1 MKALKRRISL
11 CLVLVLL
18 AGFGATAVRAA
29 GGVRSGTC
37 GAGVRWELDAAGTLT
52 VSGAGAMNDYMTVYT
67 NRWNYAP
74 WYDCR
79 DDILRVVVE
88 NGVIGVGGNAF
99 RGCSNLAAIS
109 LAASV
114 LYINQYAF
122 YECYS
127 LKTID
132 WQEGLRFI
140 GWSAFGYCSSLERV
154 SFPEGFTDVEF
165 NAFSHC
171 VKLSEVSLP
180 DSVLR
185 IGFNCFGDTAAY
197 ADASNWQDG
206 VFYLGC
212 AALDSEEE
220 LSGLC
225 VLRDGTVAIAESAFQ
240 GRSGLVS
247 VVLPDSLRAIG
258 NGAFCDCAALQAVEI
273 PAGVRHIGYS
283 VFLDTPLYAD
293 QTNWIDGLF
302 YVNRALLW
310 VKGSPTGVTVREG
323 TTVIAET
330 AFCYCDA
337 MTALTLP
344 ASLRAV
350 SANAVAPCAALRD
363 VYYSG
368 TQEQWDAIELGDGN
382 EALQRATLHLSPPD
396 YRIAVYSTSASLE
409 MELGE
414 SLGLGFALYDAGSGK
429 LSESWKQMA
438 LVLSNPAVI
447 SLSGFRETEVGYTVT
462 ATGLREGWTSLTIT
476 DLDSGISK
484 TIGLQVRKEYSQT
497 RSFSIEALPVF
508 YPQGLL
514 NESRIE
520 TNLYDMGGLY
530 VNQYSAVH
538 TANGWDVRFDVYNSM
553 CHFGAVD
560 VYDRDGFW
568 YDATEIEKFEPNA
581 ENLRN
586 AGEQLYRLIE
596 DFADDTIWTYE
607 QDSFA
612 KKTSVSIHVP
622 EGGYFTISNNPTQS
636 PGVFMFN
643 YWDLLYQL
651 GLELVDVM
659 YPTEDMQIS
668 FQNGLMQTL
677 RSDPEVRKAL
687 AQAFETSASE
697 EIRKAAGKAIR
708 GNILQFA
715 QEVEEL
721 SGTLLDVLLDMTE
734 ALVNWK
740 TCFQFA
746 TGVAENVLYDAMG
759 PAGLLLK
766 EGFKFNARQNHLMQ
780 LYDFARSI
788 NNTWATVYSDYDF
801 GFINPYGI
809 VFDTTETWEGGL
821 VAQVFQVS
829 GVETVLGSG
838 ETRVYSISFVKD
850 DESVQPNGLVRV
862 SIPAP
867 PGLDPHSCTVSRQ
880 EADGS
885 WTELYCEL
893 RDGFLVFE
901 TDHFSLYAVG
911 GSPAEA
917 SVLTPP
923 ARLSYRPGDLLDPS
937 GLTLS
942 VNGETITSG
951 YLCSP
956 STLSEAGEQTVTV
969 RYGAAETSFTVL
981 VEEQPIEAP
990 SVSRTGGTL
999 RYTLDLPYSGRTANV
1014 LIAWYDANGRMLGC
1028 AQRGVECRGAL
1039 TDELDVPENA
1049 ASCKLFQTDSAYA
1062 PMCAVWDE
1070 RG

>member
-1 MKALKRRISL
+1 MKALKRWISL

-18 AGFGATAVRAA
+18 TGPVATAVRAA

-37 GAGVRWELDAAGTLT
+37 GSGVCWELDGEGTMT
-52 VSGAGAMNDYMTVYT
+52 VSGNGAIRDFMIEN
-67 NRWNYAP
+67 WNGWDYAP
-74 WYDCR
+74 WYDFR
-79 DDILRVVVE
+79 GEILRLVVE
-88 NGVIGVGGNAF
+88 DGVTGIGASAF
-99 RGCSNLAAIS
+99 RSCGQLVSVS

-114 LYINQYAF
+114 AYVNQYAF
-122 YECYS
+122 LQCRE
-127 LKTID
+127 LKTVD
-132 WQEGLRFI
+132 WQEGLTFI
-140 GWSAFGYCSSLERV
+140 GWSAFEGCTALERV
-154 SFPEGFTDVEF
+154 EFPEGLLEIRSS
-165 NAFSHC
+165 AFSHC
-171 VKLSEVSLP
+171 TGLSEVVFP
-180 DSVLR
+180 DSLLR
-185 IGFNCFGDTAAY
+185 IGSGCFNDTAVS
-197 ADASNWQDG
+197 ADASNWDGG
-206 VFYLGC
+206 VFYLDGV
-212 AALDSEEE
+212 ALDTAQD
-220 LSGLC
+220 LSGSC
-225 VLRDGTVAIAESAFQ
+225 VLREGTSVIAASAFAD
-240 GRSGLVS
+240 RSALFRVVIPDGLRS
-247 VVLPDSLRAIG
+247 IG
-258 NGAFCDCAALQAVEI
+258 NYAFSDCVALESVDI
-273 PAGVRHIGYS
+273 PASVRYIGS
-283 VFLDTPLYAD
+283 QVFQNTALTSDPLDQAE
-293 QTNWIDGLF
+293 GLF
-302 YVNRALLW
+302 YVGHALIGARYDL
-310 VKGSPTGVTVREG
+310 TEATVREG
-323 TTVIAET
+323 TTVIAESVFYSSAYLT
-330 AFCYCDA
+330 
-337 MTALTLP
+337 TLTLP
-344 ASLRAV
+344 SSLRYICQY
-350 SANAVAPCAALRD
+350 SILYCNKLKD
-363 VYYSG
+363 VYFHG
-368 TQEQWDAIELGDGN
+368 TQAQWDAVDIAPYNDSLLSAELHIG
-382 EALQRATLHLSPPD
+382 PPA

-409 MELGE
+409 MEVGG
-414 SLGLGFALYDAGSGK
+414 SLDLGFALYDTGSGK

-476 DLDSGISK
+476 DTDSGISK
-484 TIGLQVRKEYSQT
+484 TIGLAVRDQYTQT

-508 YPQGLL
+508 YPQGLR
-514 NESRIE
+514 NESKIE
-520 TNLYDMGGLY
+520 TNIYDMGGLY
-530 VNQYSAVH
+530 VNQYRSVR
-538 TANGWDVRFDVYNSM
+538 TADGWDVRFDVYNAM
-553 CHFGAVD
+553 GHFGAVD
-560 VYDRDGFW
+560 VFDKDGFW
-568 YDATEIEKFEPNA
+568 LDAAEIEKFEPNP
-581 ENLRN
+581 ESLLN
-586 AGEQLYRLIE
+586 AGEQVFRLIE

-612 KKTSVSIHVP
+612 KKTAVSIHVP
-622 EGGYFTISNNPTQS
+622 EGGYFTISNNPTRS
-636 PGVFMFN
+636 FGAFAFN
-643 YWDLLYQL
+643 SWDLLFTAAMA
-651 GLELVDVM
+651 LVDEFLEGDEQREAFTDEM
-659 YPTEDMQIS
+659 INTLKKDPTVRQIL
-668 FQNGLMQTL
+668 FEAFEETA
-677 RSDPEVRKAL
+677 SDELRKAMN
-687 AQAFETSASE
+687 
-697 EIRKAAGKAIR
+697 KAVR
-708 GNILQFA
+708 GNFLQFSREA
-715 QEVEEL
+715 QGL
-721 SGTLLDVLLDMTE
+721 ADTLLGCLLDMSE
-734 ALVNWK
+734 SLLNWK
-740 TCFQFA
+740 SCFLTA
-746 TGVAENVLYDAMG
+746 TGLTENVLYGAMG
-759 PAGLLLK
+759 PAGALLK
-766 EGFKFNARQNHLMQ
+766 EMFKFNASQNYLQQ
-780 LYDFARSI
+780 LYDFARSLD
-788 NNTWATVYSDYDF
+788 NTWATVYSDYDF

-809 VFDTTETWEGGL
+809 VFDTTETWEGRL

-981 VEEQPIEAP
+981 VEEQPIVAP

-1039 TDELDVPENA
+1039 AGEIDLPENA
-1049 ASCKLFQTDSAYA
+1049 ESCKLFQTDSAYA
-1062 PMCAVWDE
+1062 PMCAAWDE